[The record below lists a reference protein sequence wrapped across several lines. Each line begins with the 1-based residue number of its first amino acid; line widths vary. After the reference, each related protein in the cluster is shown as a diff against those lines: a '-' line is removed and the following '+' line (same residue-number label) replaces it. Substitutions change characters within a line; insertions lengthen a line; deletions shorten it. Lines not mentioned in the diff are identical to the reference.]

1 MIESMKKVIDDLDL
15 SDEEKKH
22 VKSFFNK
29 IHEAFEALKNK
40 NAKVSDSKTSDSKTS
55 E

>member
-1 MIESMKKVIDDLDL
+1 MIESIKNVIDDLDL

-22 VKSFFNK
+22 VKDFFNR
-29 IHEAFEALKNK
+29 IHESFEALKNK
-40 NAKVSDSKTSDSKTS
+40 NAKVSDSKTS